1 MGWRSEESWWSA
13 GERAVL
19 VVLAL
24 AKAARAYAV
33 FREHLLVGMLNAITA
48 WAMLVLLVLFWPRR
62 AGQAEGRE
70 RFGRHA
76 RWLRELHE
84 RNPVG
89 FDLVAAAVAA
99 GVLAVLALGGL

>member
-13 GERAVL
+13 GERTLLAL
-19 VVLAL
+19 LAL

-62 AGQAEGRE
+62 VGQAEGRA
-70 RFGRHA
+70 RFERHA
-76 RWLRELHE
+76 RRLRELHE
-84 RNPVG
+84 RNPLG

-99 GVLAVLALGGL
+99 GVLALLALRAL